1 MPTQNPYRRGNVS
14 PSHNPQMGLLLGSAV
29 LSAILVLVAVPVH
42 PGVGESSE
50 GQQAN
55 RLLTESSPYL
65 QLHAHN
71 PVDWF
76 PWGEEA
82 FAEARRE
89 NKPIFLSVG
98 YSTCYWCHV
107 MEREVFSD
115 PVIARQMNEWFVS
128 IKVDKE
134 ERPDIDEIYMAAT
147 QLLTGRGGWPNSVF
161 LTPELKPF
169 FAGTYFP
176 PVDRGQLP
184 GFPRVLERLHTAWQQ
199 QPEVVEAR
207 AAELFESLRGVLREG
222 ERSSTLDLAEVSA
235 KAVQQLESQ
244 YDSVW
249 GGFGK
254 APKFPMPTSLSLLWH
269 QAELGDQKSREKV
282 VQTLEKMGQGAIYD
296 HLSGG
301 FHRYTLDR
309 EWRVPHFEKML
320 YDNAQ
325 LAELT
330 AIVASATGDPELER
344 LARGTFEFVLE
355 QMRLDNGAFK
365 SAIDAETRGVEGAYY
380 VWTRSQVQAALGE
393 DGYRKLAPI
402 FGFEAEPNFEAE
414 RYTLFFSSPLA
425 EQARSRGI
433 AEKEL
438 WEILEPGVST
448 LESVRAKR
456 EFPLVDDKVL
466 TDWNGLM
473 IAALAR
479 GGAAL
484 DEVRYIEA
492 AAEAADFLL
501 QLKDES
507 GVLLHVWR
515 AGEGRIRAFL
525 DDYAFL
531 IRGLLALEEATGDE
545 RWLEAAEALASQM
558 ETRLGDPL
566 GGYFNSESDSA
577 LLVRSKTATDGA
589 VPSGNGVAALGL
601 LRLAAR
607 TGKVEYRQRA
617 TAAVRGFSQ
626 VLTVQPAAA
635 PSLTLAASELSGS
648 ELAGQS
654 VEPVSTTIP
663 AGSSVGE
670 LAREVVSPRAGLDE
684 AAQRG
689 EWAGFWLTLSIRE
702 GWHLNAN
709 PASLEVLIPT
719 RVEGAV
725 RAMRYPAGRMLDL
738 TFAGRPLSVYS
749 GALALEGELADGET
763 EVLLTY
769 QACDDRRCLPAITRE
784 VTVEAP

>member
-1 MPTQNPYRRGNVS
+1 
-14 PSHNPQMGLLLGSAV
+14 MGLV
-29 LSAILVLVAVPVH
+29 LRSVVSFAMIVLATVPMR
-42 PGVGESSE
+42 PGVDESSD

-55 RLLTESSPYL
+55 RLLNESSPYL

-71 PVDWF
+71 PVNWF

-82 FAEARRE
+82 FAKARRE

-115 PVIARQMNEWFVS
+115 PVIARQMNEGFVS
-128 IKVDKE
+128 IKVDRE
-134 ERPDIDEIYMAAT
+134 ERPDIDEIFMAAT

-176 PVDRGQLP
+176 PADRGQLP
-184 GFPRVLERLHTAWQQ
+184 GFPKVLKRLQEAWQQ
-199 QPEVVEAR
+199 RPEVIEAR
-207 AAELFESLRGVLREG
+207 ATELADSLRRVLSAV
-222 ERSSTLDLAEVSA
+222 ERPSNLDWEEVPA
-235 KAVQQLESQ
+235 KAAEQLQSQ
-244 YDSVW
+244 YDAVW
-249 GGFGK
+249 GGFGQ
-254 APKFPMPTSLSLLWH
+254 APKFPMPSSLSLLWH
-269 QAELGDQKSREKV
+269 QAELGDQESRKIV

-296 HLSGG
+296 QLSGG

-330 AIVASATGDPELER
+330 AVVASATGEPELAR

-380 VWTRSQVQAALGE
+380 VWTRGQVQAALGE
-393 DGYRKLAPI
+393 ARYRELAPI
-402 FGFEAEPNFEAE
+402 FGFESEPNLEEE

-425 EQARSRGI
+425 GQARSRGI

-438 WEILEPGVST
+438 WKVLEPGVST

-484 DEVRYIEA
+484 DEARYIEA
-492 AAEAADFLL
+492 AEEAADFLL

-507 GVLLHVWR
+507 AVLLHVWR

-531 IRGLLALEEATGDE
+531 IRGLLALEEATGDV
-545 RWLEAAEALASQM
+545 RWLNEAEALAVQM
-558 ETRLGDPL
+558 EARLGDPL
-566 GGYFNSESDSA
+566 GGYFMSESDST
-577 LLVRSKTATDGA
+577 LLVRSKTAMDGA
-589 VPSGNGVAALGL
+589 VPSGNGVAALDL
-601 LRLAAR
+601 LRLAER
-607 TGKVEYRQRA
+607 TGKIEYRQRA
-617 TAAVRGFSQ
+617 AAAVRCFSR
-626 VLTVQPAAA
+626 VLTDQPAAA
-635 PSLTLAASELSGS
+635 PSLALATRELSGS
-648 ELAGQS
+648 DVTVQANAPIGTT
-654 VEPVSTTIP
+654 VS
-663 AGSSVGE
+663 AGSGAGE
-670 LAREVVSPRAGLDE
+670 LAREVVSTRAVLRE

-689 EWAGFWLTLSIRE
+689 EWAGFWLTLSILE

-709 PASLEVLIPT
+709 PASAEFLEPT

-725 RAMRYPAGRMLDL
+725 RAVRYPAGRMLDL
-738 TFAGRPLSVYS
+738 AFADFPLSVYS
-749 GALALEGELADGET
+749 GTLTLEGEIADGET
-763 EVLLTY
+763 VVLLSY
-769 QACDDRRCLPAITRE
+769 QACDDRRCLPV
-784 VTVEAP
+784 VTTELIVEAPGTPK

>member
-1 MPTQNPYRRGNVS
+1 MISSNYNPLQRLLRR
-14 PSHNPQMGLLLGSAV
+14 SAV
-29 LSAILVLVAVPVH
+29 LLAIFLLAGVPMH
-42 PGVGESSE
+42 PGMEESSE
-50 GQQAN
+50 SRQAN
-55 RLLTESSPYL
+55 RLLSESSPYL

-71 PVDWF
+71 PVNWF

-82 FAEARRE
+82 FAKARRE

-147 QLLTGRGGWPNSVF
+147 QLMTGRGGWPNSVF
-161 LTPELKPF
+161 LTPDLKPF

-176 PVDRGQLP
+176 PVHRGQLP
-184 GFPRVLERLHTAWQQ
+184 GFPKVLERLHAAWRER
-199 QPEVVEAR
+199 PEAVEAR
-207 AAELFESLRGVLREG
+207 AAELSEALRRVLSEG
-222 ERSSTLDLAEVSA
+222 EQSSTPDWTEASA
-235 KAVQQLESQ
+235 RAVQQLESQ
-244 YDSVW
+244 YDPVW
-249 GGFGK
+249 GGFGQ

-269 QAELGDQKSREKV
+269 QAELGDQKSREMV
-282 VQTLEKMGQGAIYD
+282 VQSLEKMGRGAIYD

-330 AIVASATGDPELER
+330 AVVASATGELELER
-344 LARGTFEFVLE
+344 LARGTFDFVLE

-380 VWTRSQVQAALGE
+380 VWTRDQIQEALGE
-393 DGYRKLAPI
+393 QRYRELAPI
-402 FGFEAEPNFEAE
+402 FGFETEPNFEAE
-414 RYTLFFSSPLA
+414 RYTLFYSSPLA
-425 EQARSRGI
+425 EQARDRGI

-438 WEILEPGVST
+438 WKILEPGLSK

-484 DEVRYIEA
+484 DEARYIEA
-492 AAEAADFLL
+492 AEEAADFLL
-501 QLKDES
+501 QLKDDS

-515 AGEGRIRAFL
+515 SGEGRIRAFL

-531 IRGLLALEEATGDE
+531 IRGLLALEEATGNA
-545 RWLEAAEALASQM
+545 RWLNEAEALAAQM
-558 ETRLGDPL
+558 EARLGDPL
-566 GGYFNSESDSA
+566 GGYFKSDSDSA

-601 LRLAAR
+601 LQLAER

-617 TAAVRGFSQ
+617 AAAVRGFNR

-635 PSLTLAASELSGS
+635 PSLTLAAG
-648 ELAGQS
+648 ELARSEVAIQS
-654 VEPVSTTIP
+654 AGPGGSTIL
-663 AGSSVGE
+663 GSSGAGD
-670 LAREVVSPRAGLDE
+670 LAREVVSLQAGLNE
-684 AAQRG
+684 SAPRG

-709 PASLEVLIPT
+709 PASLEFLKPT
-719 RVEGAV
+719 WVDGAV

-738 TFAGRPLSVYS
+738 AFADRPLSVYS
-749 GALALEGELADGET
+749 GTVTLKGEIGDGAT
-763 EVLLTY
+763 GVLLTY
-769 QACDDRRCLPAITRE
+769 QACDDRRCLPPITRE
-784 VTVEAP
+784 VTVEAPGPPR